1 MPCGCSTS
9 QCVGR
14 YVALALDHMQGSC
27 QLPLPCRMSTKSRGC
42 SRPMRGANH
51 VDTGSETETALRP
64 SGHTQTRDSHTLLG
78 AVGRGRKPELSS
90 VSNAALCPSQLPAFS
105 ILAIQSLLSSLLPL
119 AAFGTAHAEED
130 AAEWKMGLE
139 QDAPP
144 ASSKRWKSNTCIG
157 SGCVLK
163 DDSLSESVS
172 FLNSGCG

>member
-64 SGHTQTRDSHTLLG
+64 SGHTQTRDPRTLLG

-90 VSNAALCPSQLPAFS
+90 VSSAALCPSQLPAFS

-119 AAFGTAHAEED
+119 AAFSTAHAEED

-144 ASSKRWKSNTCIG
+144 ASSKRWESNACIG

-163 DDSLSESVS
+163 DGSLSESVS

>member
-64 SGHTQTRDSHTLLG
+64 SGHTQTRDSRTLLG
-78 AVGRGRKPELSS
+78 AVGRGRKPKLSS

-105 ILAIQSLLSSLLPL
+105 VIAIQSLLSSLLPL

-139 QDAPP
+139 RDTPP
-144 ASSKRWKSNTCIG
+144 ASQRGG
-157 SGCVLK
+157 SQTPALGVG
-163 DDSLSESVS
+163 VS
-172 FLNSGCG
+172 